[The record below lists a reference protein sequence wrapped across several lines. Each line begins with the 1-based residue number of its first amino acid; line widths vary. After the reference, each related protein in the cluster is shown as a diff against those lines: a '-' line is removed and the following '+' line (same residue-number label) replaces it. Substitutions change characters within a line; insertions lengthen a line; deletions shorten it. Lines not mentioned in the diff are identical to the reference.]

1 MMQEKRRDKDALDV
15 VRIYVL
21 PEIYFRDGPNQLEL

>member
-1 MMQEKRRDKDALDV
+1 MWEKGRDKDAVDV

-21 PEIYFRDGPNQLEL
+21 PAIYIKEGTNQLEL